1 MAVRTI
7 AWSIGGAG
15 AVMWSG
21 AVGAAVIKDNFNDGM
36 FDDQWSVER
45 DVVKVRESG
54 GRLRFKSDTPA
65 AGERTTLYA
74 SNGWQFRAERTWSIS
89 MDYFIRPDAVTGS
102 QWVAVGM
109 GLAADTGADEIEISA
124 YVRQEAGQL
133 LLVVEVEVNNEIE
146 TDIEEPIEADTGT
159 LKVRYDRAANRFD
172 VLIDGEALVT
182 INDFIED
189 QSIMLPTD
197 VAIGAARKGFVPWD
211 YNDVWLDNFTLRG
224 VVIE

>member
-7 AWSIGGAG
+7 AWAVAG
-15 AVMWSG
+15 ASAVMSS
-21 AVGAAVIKDNFNDGM
+21 AANAAVINDNFNDGM
-36 FDDQWSVER
+36 FDDQWVVDR
-45 DVVKVRESG
+45 DVIKVRESA

-74 SNGWQFRAERTWSIS
+74 SNDWQFRAERTWSIS
-89 MDYFIRPDAVTGS
+89 MDYMIRPDVVTGS

-109 GLAADTGADEIEISA
+109 GLHADTGADEIEISA
-124 YVRQEAGQL
+124 YVRQEAEQL
-133 LLVVEVEVNNEIE
+133 LLVVEIEVNNKIE
-146 TDIEEPIEADTGT
+146 TNIEEPIEADTGT
-159 LKVRYDRAANRFD
+159 LKVSYDRAANRFRA
-172 VLIDGEALVT
+172 LIDGEAVIT

-189 QSIMLPTD
+189 RSIPLPTD
-197 VAIGAARKGFVPWD
+197 VAIGAARKGFVPWN